1 MDTPQ
6 RKIIKKKTLLYYRI
20 TDPHRMLLT
29 AFLTSQVG
37 LDFYYVALGKEKQS
51 FFFGMTVTDL
61 ILGNFFRW
69 E

>member
-1 MDTPQ
+1 
-6 RKIIKKKTLLYYRI
+6 
-20 TDPHRMLLT
+20 MLLT
-29 AFLTSQVG
+29 AFVTSQVG

-61 ILGNFFRW
+61 ILGNSFRW